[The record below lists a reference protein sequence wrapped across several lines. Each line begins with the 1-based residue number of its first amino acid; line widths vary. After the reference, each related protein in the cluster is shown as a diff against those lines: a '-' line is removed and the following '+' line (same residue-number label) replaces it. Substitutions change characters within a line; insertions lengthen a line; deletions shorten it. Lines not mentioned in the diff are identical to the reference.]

1 MSGSSIKVSGN
12 QPELIERNNTGSAS
26 PDQTET
32 IGLNKCGVQNKF
44 EKQHSLQDLLDK
56 EAKETKIPAFQRG
69 RSNSDGAA
77 LQLLDSSEAFPSLS
91 NTVLE
96 KLGLYGDATREQLN
110 EDSVEHKFTSLS
122 LAFTIDATTI
132 KDRRGRDQTENN
144 FNQEVERLKD
154 KLALLKPL
162 CVDFETADLL
172 SNLFAQVETLTKAA
186 SLVSIAAERYGA
198 VQHEERLTESVQLMV
213 THVQTLKQQR
223 DSAFRQLQYT
233 KRVLQEPVVHAEA
246 NAANQ
251 NNPHIDQNVK
261 LNRRISDLSFRA
273 SLGKTR
279 SSRLDLGMELNK
291 IKEMSLDEG
300 FKDEPLT
307 VSEKTTPEV
316 SKEDLDADFEAS
328 CLAENVCAGQMPK
341 DEHIVAELFS
351 IIKLKCTIYIEGI
364 RKKLLQV
371 SKKWSETGYLH
382 AFLNSCA
389 VLCFSVSILTLA
401 SIFLEQECTK
411 GPTYWLFPWL
421 KKSK

>member
-96 KLGLYGDATREQLN
+96 KLGLYGDATRSVALPHGVKPSFSFDLFREQLN
-110 EDSVEHKFTSLS
+110 EDS
-122 LAFTIDATTI
+122 
-132 KDRRGRDQTENN
+132 
-144 FNQEVERLKD
+144 EVERLKD

-279 SSRLDLGMELNK
+279 SSRLDRYFDSSLGMELNK